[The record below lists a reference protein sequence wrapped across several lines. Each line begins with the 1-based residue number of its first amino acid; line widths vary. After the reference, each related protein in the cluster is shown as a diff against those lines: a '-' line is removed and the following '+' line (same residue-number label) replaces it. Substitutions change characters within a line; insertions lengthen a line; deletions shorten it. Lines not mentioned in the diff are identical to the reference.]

1 MIRNEFLNLSL
12 LCEYIT
18 ILDSFLFVM
27 KSMLVIENCWTDVI
41 YSFDWYGLS
50 PFTIHT
56 GLSGEDLELRHTV
69 FWCIYPS
76 SRGDLFIRGTNYFFV
91 IFFNDLVLSLLFYFF
106 KSQTITSIYCI
117 FRPYHVSLTKD
128 NEICYNVI
136 NNFIRKKFIVITLFK
151 SIQPLLQALQVILT
165 CVFMELLKREMEDRK
180 QRKSRTYRKGSDF
193 FFPSVSEESLMW
205 LKKDKLENL

>member
-1 MIRNEFLNLSL
+1 
-12 LCEYIT
+12 
-18 ILDSFLFVM
+18 M
-27 KSMLVIENCWTDVI
+27 KSMLVIENYWTDVI

-91 IFFNDLVLSLLFYFF
+91 IFLMIWYFVSFFDFF
-106 KSQTITSIYCI
+106 KSQTITSISCI
-117 FRPYHVSLTKD
+117 FRPYLVSLTKD

-136 NNFIRKKFIVITLFK
+136 NNFTRKKYYRDYVIEEYTTTTSGSTGDSNLCVYGTSETRNGRPETEEVPDVQERKWLLLSLSIGGK
-151 SIQPLLQALQVILT
+151 SDVTQKGLVR
-165 CVFMELLKREMEDRK
+165 ELVE
-180 QRKSRTYRKGSDF
+180 F
-193 FFPSVSEESLMW
+193 
-205 LKKDKLENL
+205 NH

>member
-1 MIRNEFLNLSL
+1 M

-91 IFFNDLVLSLLFYFF
+91 NFLMIWYFVSFLTFLKVKLLLVYIVFSAHIMFHWPKTMRYVTMLLITLS
-106 KSQTITSIYCI
+106 
-117 FRPYHVSLTKD
+117 
-128 NEICYNVI
+128 E
-136 NNFIRKKFIVITLFK
+136 KKIIVITLFK

-180 QRKSRTYRKGSDF
+180 RKKSRTYRKGSDF

-205 LKKDKLENL
+205 LKKD

>member
-1 MIRNEFLNLSL
+1 
-12 LCEYIT
+12 
-18 ILDSFLFVM
+18 M

-41 YSFDWYGLS
+41 YSFDSYGLS

-91 IFFNDLVLSLLFYFF
+91 IFFNDLVLCLLFLTFLKVKLLLVYLVFSAHILF
-106 KSQTITSIYCI
+106 HWPKTMRYVTMLLITLPEKNI
-117 FRPYHVSLTKD
+117 
-128 NEICYNVI
+128 
-136 NNFIRKKFIVITLFK
+136 IVITLFK

-165 CVFMELLKREMEDRK
+165 CVYMELLKREMEDRK
-180 QRKSRTYRKGSDF
+180 RRKSRTYRKGSDF

-205 LKKDKLENL
+205 LKKD

>member
-1 MIRNEFLNLSL
+1 M

-76 SRGDLFIRGTNYFFV
+76 SRGDLFIRGSTGDSNLCVYGTSETRNGRPETEEV
-91 IFFNDLVLSLLFYFF
+91 PDVQERKWLLLSLSIGG
-106 KSQTITSIYCI
+106 KSDVTQKGLV
-117 FRPYHVSLTKD
+117 R
-128 NEICYNVI
+128 
-136 NNFIRKKFIVITLFK
+136 
-151 SIQPLLQALQVILT
+151 
-165 CVFMELLKREMEDRK
+165 ELVE
-180 QRKSRTYRKGSDF
+180 F
-193 FFPSVSEESLMW
+193 
-205 LKKDKLENL
+205 NH

>member
-1 MIRNEFLNLSL
+1 M

-91 IFFNDLVLSLLFYFF
+91 IFLMIWYFVSFFDFF

-136 NNFIRKKFIVITLFK
+136 NNFTRKKYYRDYVI
-151 SIQPLLQALQVILT
+151 
-165 CVFMELLKREMEDRK
+165 
-180 QRKSRTYRKGSDF
+180 
-193 FFPSVSEESLMW
+193 
-205 LKKDKLENL
+205 

>member
-1 MIRNEFLNLSL
+1 M

-91 IFFNDLVLSLLFYFF
+91 NFLMIWYFVSFLTFLKVKLLLVYLVFSAHILFHWPKTMRYVAMLTLSEKILSWLRYLRVYNHYF
-106 KSQTITSIYCI
+106 
-117 FRPYHVSLTKD
+117 RL
-128 NEICYNVI
+128 
-136 NNFIRKKFIVITLFK
+136 
-151 SIQPLLQALQVILT
+151 
-165 CVFMELLKREMEDRK
+165 
-180 QRKSRTYRKGSDF
+180 YRWF
-193 FFPSVSEESLMW
+193 
-205 LKKDKLENL
+205 

>member
-1 MIRNEFLNLSL
+1 M

-91 IFFNDLVLSLLFYFF
+91 NFLMIWYFVSFLTFLKVKLLLVYIVFSAHIMFHWPKTMRYVTMLL
-106 KSQTITSIYCI
+106 
-117 FRPYHVSLTKD
+117 
-128 NEICYNVI
+128 
-136 NNFIRKKFIVITLFK
+136 ITLSEKKLSWLRYLRVYNHYFR
-151 SIQPLLQALQVILT
+151 L
-165 CVFMELLKREMEDRK
+165 
-180 QRKSRTYRKGSDF
+180 YRWF
-193 FFPSVSEESLMW
+193 
-205 LKKDKLENL
+205 

>member
-1 MIRNEFLNLSL
+1 M

-41 YSFDWYGLS
+41 YSFDWYGF
-50 PFTIHT
+50 FTIHT

-91 IFFNDLVLSLLFYFF
+91 IFLMIWYFVSFFDFF

-136 NNFIRKKFIVITLFK
+136 NNFIRKKIYRDYVI
-151 SIQPLLQALQVILT
+151 
-165 CVFMELLKREMEDRK
+165 
-180 QRKSRTYRKGSDF
+180 
-193 FFPSVSEESLMW
+193 
-205 LKKDKLENL
+205 

>member
-1 MIRNEFLNLSL
+1 M

-76 SRGDLFIRGTNYFFV
+76 SRGDLFIRGTNDFFV

-136 NNFIRKKFIVITLFK
+136 NNFIRKKNYRDYVI
-151 SIQPLLQALQVILT
+151 
-165 CVFMELLKREMEDRK
+165 
-180 QRKSRTYRKGSDF
+180 
-193 FFPSVSEESLMW
+193 
-205 LKKDKLENL
+205 

>member
-1 MIRNEFLNLSL
+1 M
-12 LCEYIT
+12 
-18 ILDSFLFVM
+18 V
-27 KSMLVIENCWTDVI
+27 
-41 YSFDWYGLS
+41 
-50 PFTIHT
+50 TIHT

-91 IFFNDLVLSLLFYFF
+91 NFLMIWYFVSFLTFLKVKLLLVYLVFSAHILFHWPKTMRYVTMLLITLS
-106 KSQTITSIYCI
+106 
-117 FRPYHVSLTKD
+117 
-128 NEICYNVI
+128 E
-136 NNFIRKKFIVITLFK
+136 KKIIVITLFK

-180 QRKSRTYRKGSDF
+180 RKKSRTYRKGSDF

-205 LKKDKLENL
+205 LKKD